1 MTKEQKEE
9 LVKMTWEKVLKESRK
24 DRNRNV
30 FSQRIK
36 DDVRRTKLVGGGT
49 DEDKFGRIKDVKE
62 ESLDDDSYE
71 KELAEMTRDDLLDA
85 FIDALSQ
92 EELIGIL
99 VKTQGDIKL
108 APKF

>member
-1 MTKEQKEE
+1 
-9 LVKMTWEKVLKESRK
+9 MTWDNILKIKREDDERRVDRPPERRKRKVPM
-24 DRNRNV
+24 
-30 FSQRIK
+30 
-36 DDVRRTKLVGGGT
+36 VGGK
-49 DEDKFGRIKDVKE
+49 EPLQFKDVKE

-85 FIDALSQ
+85 FIDAIDELSQ
-92 EELIGIL
+92 EELIEIL